1 VGSNPATPTE
11 RAGGRANVFAV
22 LALVVIMALLL
33 AWALVAGRLARW
45 SITAPLAMMVA
56 GVALTA
62 GSSPVFLIDLDTSTF
77 EHIAEVVLA
86 ILLFVDATEVPGSV
100 LGPEP
105 RLILRLLL
113 IALPLTL
120 VAAVGAGY
128 LSLPGHGFWL
138 LAVIAT
144 VVVPTDMAPAAALI
158 RDRRIPRRLRDLL
171 NVESGL
177 NDGVVAPLFL
187 VCLAATPLNASGTL
201 PEDGILD
208 AAPAIAIAIA
218 AGAGVGYG
226 GRWVIEWSWS
236 RDWTQPASLRLGVA
250 ALPLMAYGLANA
262 FGGNGFV
269 SAFVAGVVFAP
280 VTRRLPKDALNLAE
294 DLSGLLSLAIWF
306 VFGQL
311 INQTMGHVSVG
322 VVVYALLVLTVV
334 RIGPVMLSLR
344 GTGLRVADRAF
355 VGWLGPRGLASI
367 VFGSLAFIELSPA
380 DGDVVAEVMVATV
393 LLSIVLHGL
402 SFGPIGAHYGR
413 RASVTGSDAPAND

>member
-1 VGSNPATPTE
+1 M
-11 RAGGRANVFAV
+11 

-33 AWALVAGRLARW
+33 AWALVSGRLARW
-45 SITAPLAMMVA
+45 SITAPLAMVVA

-62 GSSPVFLIDLDTSTF
+62 GSSPVFRIDLDTSTF

-86 ILLFVDATEVPGSV
+86 ILLFVDATEVPGNL

-105 RLILRLLL
+105 RLTLRLLL

-120 VAAVGAGY
+120 VTAVGAGY
-128 LSLPGHGFWL
+128 ITLLGHGFWL
-138 LAVIAT
+138 LTVIAT
-144 VVVPTDMAPAAALI
+144 VVIPTDMAPAAALL

-177 NDGVVAPLFL
+177 NDGLIAPLFL
-187 VCLAATPLNASGTL
+187 ICLAATPLNASGTL
-201 PEDGILD
+201 PEDGIVG
-208 AAPAIAIAIA
+208 AAPAIAIAIV

-226 GRWVIEWSWS
+226 GRWLIQWSWS

-250 ALPLMAYGLANA
+250 ALPLMAYGLANS

-280 VTRRLPKDALNLAE
+280 VTRRLPNDALNLAE

-322 VVVYALLVLTVV
+322 IVIYALLVVTVV
-334 RIGPVMLSLR
+334 RVGPVMLSLR
-344 GTGLRVADRAF
+344 GTGLSVADRAF
-355 VGWLGPRGLASI
+355 LGWLGPRGLASI
-367 VFGSLAFIELSPA
+367 VFGSLAFIELAPA
-380 DGDVVAEVMVATV
+380 DGDVVAEIMVVTV
-393 LLSIVLHGL
+393 LLSIALHGL
-402 SFGPIGAHYGR
+402 SFAPIGAWYGR
-413 RASVTGSDAPAND
+413 RVRGAGSVPPTNE